1 MTVNLLLI
9 LLLETKYYLSW
20 YNTLVW
26 ELEVQVG
33 IESERGSIFEQVCRY
48 FFSVNTPLHVVSRL
62 VYTQNGKT
70 VEYTRMY
77 FLPSIGDDTND
88 DLYE

>member
-9 LLLETKYYLSW
+9 LLLETKDNLSW
-20 YNTLVW
+20 YDTLVW

-33 IESERGSIFEQVCRY
+33 IEGERGSIFEQVCRY
-48 FFSVNTPLHVVSRL
+48 FFSVDTPLHVVSWL

-70 VEYTRMY
+70 
-77 FLPSIGDDTND
+77 I
-88 DLYE
+88 